1 MKVTAKACI
10 PNYSFTIRPLGFTD
24 TLTVHVASNCD
35 CHCNDQPDPAACN
48 GHGITE
54 CGICRYVLSTQN
66 TISNAARAGELLGE
80 GCWAKPGLG
89 SVALHKF
96 FCSERQICAF
106 PLELSPVFR
115 RQGT

>member
-10 PNYSFTIRPLGFTD
+10 PDYSFTIRPLGFTD

-35 CHCNDQPDPAACN
+35 CHCNDKPDPAACN
-48 GHGITE
+48 GQGSIE
-54 CGICRYVLSTQN
+54 CGTCRYVLSTQN

-80 GCWAKPGLG
+80 GFWAKPGLG

-96 FCSERQICAF
+96 FLF
-106 PLELSPVFR
+106 
-115 RQGT
+115 

>member
-80 GCWAKPGLG
+80 GCWTKPGLG